1 MIDHF
6 LPVRFDAARGLQEQL
21 REALVTAILGGGFPA
36 DQPLPS
42 CRKLATQL
50 HVSRNTVNL
59 VYESLLDSGYI
70 VSQPRRGFFLAP
82 AYAEGAAGAR
92 SLGETAVTNAGE
104 RASEADEPDWDRR
117 FKLRPG
123 LTSGVF
129 RPQDWARFPYPFV
142 YGQPMRDLF
151 PLERWREASRKALR
165 RETASSWLHDRFDR
179 DDDMLVE
186 QLRTRVLPKRGVW
199 AKPSEILVTLGSQN
213 ALYLIAALLMNG
225 QTRVAME
232 TPGFRDALSI
242 FELHGAKVQL
252 HPLDEEGMALSP
264 DLGACDYL
272 YLTPSHQVPTGIV
285 MSPARRA
292 LLMEGVRA
300 HDQILI
306 EDDYDAELN
315 LDRDALPAIKAGDTS
330 GRVIYLSSLSKPF
343 SPGLR
348 LGYLVADAELV
359 DELRSLR
366 RLMYRHPPLNNQR
379 MMAEFLAQGYYDA
392 HLRAFRAEHARRR
405 DALSQALTQDLDSCR
420 QIGSPSA
427 SAFWLAAPG
436 AVDTRKLAWAAAR
449 QGVVFEY
456 GEQFFFEGA
465 APTHFMRLGFN
476 AIEAQRI
483 PKGVELLA
491 AAMDRI

>member
-6 LPVRFDAARGLQEQL
+6 LPVRFDAGRGLQEQL

-42 CRKLATQL
+42 CRKLAAQL
-50 HVSRNTVNL
+50 RVSRNTVNL

-82 AYAEGAAGAR
+82 AYAEGAAGAQ
-92 SLGETAVTNAGE
+92 SLGETAVPNAGE

-186 QLRTRVLPKRGVW
+186 QLRTRVLPKRGIW

-242 FELHGAKVQL
+242 F
-252 HPLDEEGMALSP
+252 D
-264 DLGACDYL
+264 C
-272 YLTPSHQVPTGIV
+272 T
-285 MSPARRA
+285 ARRCSCIRWTR
-292 LLMEGVRA
+292 RA
-300 HDQILI
+300 WRSRLI
-306 EDDYDAELN
+306 WA
-315 LDRDALPAIKAGDTS
+315 RAIISISRPAIRCRPA
-330 GRVIYLSSLSKPF
+330 SS
-343 SPGLR
+343 
-348 LGYLVADAELV
+348 
-359 DELRSLR
+359 
-366 RLMYRHPPLNNQR
+366 
-379 MMAEFLAQGYYDA
+379 
-392 HLRAFRAEHARRR
+392 
-405 DALSQALTQDLDSCR
+405 
-420 QIGSPSA
+420 
-427 SAFWLAAPG
+427 
-436 AVDTRKLAWAAAR
+436 
-449 QGVVFEY
+449 
-456 GEQFFFEGA
+456 
-465 APTHFMRLGFN
+465 
-476 AIEAQRI
+476 
-483 PKGVELLA
+483 
-491 AAMDRI
+491 